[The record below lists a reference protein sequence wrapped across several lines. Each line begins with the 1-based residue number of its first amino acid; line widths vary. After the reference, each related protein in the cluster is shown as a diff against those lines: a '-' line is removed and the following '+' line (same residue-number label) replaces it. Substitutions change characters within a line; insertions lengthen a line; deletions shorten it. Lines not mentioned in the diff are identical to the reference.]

1 MGMNRLDPDFCWSLF
16 CAAKA
21 LRIFQAFKGLI
32 EDDFLKRDA
41 SCI

>member
-1 MGMNRLDPDFCWSLF
+1 MGMNRLDPGFFGVFFVPRPFEDFS
-16 CAAKA
+16 
-21 LRIFQAFKGLI
+21 AFKGLI